1 MWNRKH
7 DRKKNLL
14 PFVTDE
20 QKLLEA
26 VRNSGVTGSPFF
38 FQKKKTWR
46 SFSRQ
51 SWSTD
56 KNEKV
61 QQDFGKCPTHAWR
74 EQILNKT
81 SYKFE
86 MVTVVSRTQVK
97 INDFAT
103 SNLTKRTLV
112 SNCVFWVIFNKIS
125 YLHCLKIRGAI
136 LYLSFGR

>member
-1 MWNRKH
+1 MKTREIL
-7 DRKKNLL
+7 LL

-26 VRNSGVTGSPFF
+26 VRHSGVTGSPFF
-38 FQKKKTWR
+38 SKKNLEVSSK
-46 SFSRQ
+46 Q
-51 SWSTD
+51 SWWSTVD

-136 LYLSFGR
+136 LYLSLVR